1 MIQLPDTV
9 LPVVSG
15 ERPSGTDSQKEEP
28 ARSKPVGIWCMN
40 GHRLVGVPACY
51 VVYCNGKKQI

>member
-15 ERPSGTDSQKEEP
+15 ERPAGTDSQKEEP
-28 ARSKPVGIWCMN
+28 ARSNIVGIWCMN
-40 GHRLVGVPACY
+40 GHRLVGVPVC
-51 VVYCNGKKQI
+51 YCNDKKQI